1 MYYLLNIMSILLL
14 FFFRKGTS
22 DGTYNMGF
30 HTYSVPMSLFE
41 LNRKR
46 LVQRLKDNNVSAK
59 AIVLLEGGKSS
70 DFQRYS
76 SDVTHA
82 PFRQVCVFSV
92 FVVVIANLLLCA
104 YLHFA
109 VGWLHCEFWHF
120 PFVDS
125 FALASKVACHQ

>member
-1 MYYLLNIMSILLL
+1 MLISVANVYITNMYFTNVLLIKYYVYITVI
-14 FFFRKGTS
+14 FFRKGTS

-46 LVQRLKDNNVSAK
+46 LVQRLKDKNVSAK

-109 VGWLHCEFWHF
+109 VG
-120 PFVDS
+120 
-125 FALASKVACHQ
+125 